1 MNQTSADGFGPGLC
15 TKLRWERICLRIA
28 LLVALMVLGG
38 SCNPLLDGRD
48 RIQPLWRIAFT
59 APPRSTDGTPAT
71 DGERV
76 YVYVDGITAFDAETG
91 TRVWANPAPGM
102 RSRPKNLLVRN
113 GRVFGAGGAAAALDA
128 QSGRELW
135 NFPLSTTGHASA
147 SLGRAAVDDAA
158 FYVGTDAHQVFALDQ
173 VTGSLRWM
181 VDIGPDWA
189 HRGIVTGITVSGDT
203 VFVSARQYNA
213 ENGYISTGWI
223 IGLDRATGRRV
234 WSFRNGDGT
243 DWRTVAAGV
252 SVAGSLLLAS
262 DHLSGAVFAVDRTT
276 GNEVWRRIGPAD
288 RFGSL
293 TSPVPVGNT
302 AYHASMDAYVYA
314 LDVATGAQR
323 WKTENSGGHLSFAV
337 CGELLFANFMSLAIL
352 DRTSGRVQSR
362 IGAPDIFSDFAVEG
376 DRAFAVSDRAVY
388 AYRCD

>member
-1 MNQTSADGFGPGLC
+1 MTQAAASQSGRVLC
-15 TKLRWERICLRIA
+15 PRIWRERVCVPTA
-28 LLVALMVLGG
+28 LLVVWAVLGS
-38 SCNPLLDGRD
+38 SCNPLFESRD
-48 RIQPLWRIAFT
+48 AIEPVWRT
-59 APPRSTDGTPAT
+59 DLKAPPRNTSGTPAT

-76 YVYVDGITAFDAETG
+76 YIYMDGITAFDAGTG
-91 TRVWANPAPGM
+91 KEAWTSSAPGV

-113 GRVFGAGGAAAALDA
+113 GRVFGAGEVAVALDA

-135 NFPLSTTGHASA
+135 EFPLSSTGHASA
-147 SLGRAAVDDAA
+147 GLGRAAVDDAT
-158 FYVGTDAHQVFALDQ
+158 FYVGTDTHQVFALDQ

-181 VDIGPDWA
+181 ADIGPDWA
-189 HRGIVTGITVSGDT
+189 HRGIVTGITVAGDT

-288 RFGSL
+288 RFGPL

-302 AYHASMDAYVYA
+302 AYFASMDAYVYA
-314 LDVATGAQR
+314 LDIRTGALR
-323 WKTENSGGHLSFAV
+323 WRTKTGGGNVSFAI
-337 CGELLFANFMSLAIL
+337 CGDRVFTSYFTMAVL
-352 DRTSGRVQSR
+352 DRASGRVQSQS
-362 IGAPDIFSDFAVEG
+362 GGTEIFREFAVEG
-376 DRAFAVSDRAVY
+376 DHAFAVSDHAVY

>member
-1 MNQTSADGFGPGLC
+1 MT
-15 TKLRWERICLRIA
+15 
-28 LLVALMVLGG
+28 VLGV

-48 RIQPLWRIAFT
+48 RNRPLWRIEFT

-71 DGERV
+71 DGQRV

-91 TRVWANPAPGM
+91 TRVWTNPTPGV

-113 GRVFGAGGAAAALDA
+113 GRVFGAGGAAVALDSE
-128 QSGRELW
+128 SGRELW
-135 NFPLSTTGHASA
+135 KFPLSSSGHASA
-147 SLGRAAVDDAA
+147 GLGRAAVDDAT

-181 VDIGPDWA
+181 VDIGPDWE
-189 HRGIVTGITVSGDT
+189 HRGIVTGVTVSGDT

-223 IGLDRATGRRV
+223 IGLDRATGKRV

-276 GNEVWRRIGPAD
+276 GIEVWRRIGPAD

-293 TSPVPVGNT
+293 ASPVPVGNT

-314 LDVATGAQR
+314 LDVATGALR
-323 WKTENSGGHLSFAV
+323 WKTENSGGHLSFV
-337 CGELLFANFMSLAIL
+337 LCGKLLFANFMSLAIL

-362 IGAPDIFSDFAVEG
+362 IGVPEIFSDFAVEG
-376 DRAFAVSDRAVY
+376 NRAFAVSDRAVY